1 MYPIFK
7 DFKRIRKDDLTI
19 LGVPILK
26 GPAVDNESADK
37 ISELVRAIGRLS
49 LLHAHDALCLLRNPL
64 AMSMLLYILRTA
76 P

>member
-1 MYPIFK
+1 MYLIFK
-7 DFKRIRKDDLTI
+7 DFKRIRKEDLTI

-26 GPAVDNESADK
+26 GPAVDKEPANK

-49 LLHAHDALCLLRNPL
+49 LLHAHDALFLLRNAL
-64 AMSMLLYILRTA
+64 AMPMLLCILRTA